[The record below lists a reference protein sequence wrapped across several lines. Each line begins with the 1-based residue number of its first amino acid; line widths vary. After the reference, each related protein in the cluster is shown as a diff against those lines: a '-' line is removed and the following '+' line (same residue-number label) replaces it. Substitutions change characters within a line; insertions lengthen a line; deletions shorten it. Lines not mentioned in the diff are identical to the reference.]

1 MARGAS
7 TTNSRTNVIY
17 VMGAGHSG
25 STILGVALG
34 NCSDFFFAGEVE
46 EWLVK
51 SGTPPWADAE
61 QAAFW
66 QTVAAETDGSDLFG
80 SKAVPAIERS
90 SALLRVDRWPTR
102 RRLLGRYRRVSE
114 ELLCAISRTAGARNV
129 IDTSHFPLR
138 ARELKKLDAIDLYL
152 VFLVRDPHGV
162 IDSNLRQFKVHEVA
176 ERRLR
181 TLVLNVNLWFTLLMS
196 VVVFYGQRRDRRLF
210 LRHETFVEDPESVL
224 RQILELVGSQAATP
238 DLAEL
243 RVGAPLE
250 GNRLIRRGVISLKRQ
265 PQRAERA
272 SLLTSVMQLP
282 WRAILAR
289 LRPVANAPAAPEQ
302 VG

>member
-1 MARGAS
+1 MAREAS
-7 TTNSRTNVIY
+7 TTTPKTKVIY

-34 NCSDFFFAGEVE
+34 NCADCFFAGEVE

-51 SGTPPWADAE
+51 SGRPPWADAE

-66 QTVAAETDGSDLFG
+66 QTVAAETDGADLFD

-90 SALLRVDRWPTR
+90 SALLRVDRWPAR
-102 RRLLGRYRRVSE
+102 RRLLGRYRRVCE
-114 ELLCAISRTAGARNV
+114 ELLCVISRTAGASNV

-162 IDSNLRQFKVHEVA
+162 IDSNLRQFKAHEVA
-176 ERRLR
+176 ERRFR
-181 TLVLNVNLWFTLLMS
+181 TLVLNVNLWFTLLVS

-224 RQILELVGSQAATP
+224 RQILKLVGSQAAMP

-250 GNRLIRRGVISLKRQ
+250 GNRLIRRGMISLERR
-265 PQRAERA
+265 PRRAERA

-282 WRAILAR
+282 WSAILAR
-289 LRPVANAPAAPEQ
+289 LRPVATAHAAPEQ

>member
-1 MARGAS
+1 MAREAS

-51 SGTPPWADAE
+51 SGRPPWADAE

-66 QTVAAETDGSDLFG
+66 QRVAAETDGADLFG

-114 ELLCAISRTAGARNV
+114 ELLCAISRTAGASNV

-162 IDSNLRQFKVHEVA
+162 VDSNLRQFKAHEVA

-196 VVVFYGQRRDRRLF
+196 VVVFCGQPRDRRLF

-238 DLAEL
+238 DLEEL

-289 LRPVANAPAAPEQ
+289 LRPVASAPAAPEQ

>member
-1 MARGAS
+1 MAREAS

-51 SGTPPWADAE
+51 SGRPPWADAE

-66 QTVAAETDGSDLFG
+66 QRVAAETDGADLFG

-114 ELLCAISRTAGARNV
+114 ELLCAISRTAGASNV

-162 IDSNLRQFKVHEVA
+162 VDSNLRQFKAHEVA

-238 DLAEL
+238 DLEEL

-289 LRPVANAPAAPEQ
+289 LRPVASAPAAPEQ

>member
-1 MARGAS
+1 MAPGAS
-7 TTNSRTNVIY
+7 TTKPKTKVIY

-51 SGTPPWADAE
+51 SGRPPWADAE

-66 QTVAAETDGSDLFG
+66 QTVAAETDGADLFG

-102 RRLLGRYRRVSE
+102 RRLLGRYRRISE
-114 ELLCAISRTAGARNV
+114 ELLCAISRTAGASNV

-162 IDSNLRQFKVHEVA
+162 IDSNLRQFKAHEVA

-181 TLVLNVNLWFTLLMS
+181 TLMLNVNLWFTLLMS

-224 RQILELVGSQAATP
+224 RQILELVGSQAAMP
-238 DLAEL
+238 DLEEL
-243 RVGAPLE
+243 QVGAPLE

-289 LRPVANAPAAPEQ
+289 LRPVATVPAAPEQ
-302 VG
+302 AG

>member
-1 MARGAS
+1 M
-7 TTNSRTNVIY
+7 NSRTNVIY

-51 SGTPPWADAE
+51 SGRPPWADAE

-66 QTVAAETDGSDLFG
+66 QTVATEIDGADLFG

-162 IDSNLRQFKVHEVA
+162 IDSNLRQFKAHEVA

-272 SLLTSVMQLP
+272 SLLTSVMQMP

-289 LRPVANAPAAPEQ
+289 LRPVASAPAAPEE
-302 VG
+302 GG

>member
-25 STILGVALG
+25 STVLGVALG

-51 SGTPPWADAE
+51 SGRPPWADAE

-66 QTVAAETDGSDLFG
+66 QTVAAETDGADLFG

-162 IDSNLRQFKVHEVA
+162 IDSNLRQFKAHEVA

-238 DLAEL
+238 DLEEL

-289 LRPVANAPAAPEQ
+289 LRPVASAPAAPEE
-302 VG
+302 GG

>member
-51 SGTPPWADAE
+51 SGRPPWADAE

-66 QTVAAETDGSDLFG
+66 QTVAAETDGADLFG

-90 SALLRVDRWPTR
+90 SALLRVDRWATR
-102 RRLLGRYRRVSE
+102 MRLLGRYRRVSE

-162 IDSNLRQFKVHEVA
+162 IDSNLRQFKAHEVA

-181 TLVLNVNLWFTLLMS
+181 TLALNVNLWFTLLMS

-289 LRPVANAPAAPEQ
+289 LRPAANAPVAPEQ

>member
-51 SGTPPWADAE
+51 SGRPPWADAE

-66 QTVAAETDGSDLFG
+66 QTVAAETDGADLFG

-102 RRLLGRYRRVSE
+102 MRLLGRYRRVSE
-114 ELLCAISRTAGARNV
+114 ELLCAISRTSGASNV

-138 ARELKKLDAIDLYL
+138 ARELKKLGAIDLYL

-162 IDSNLRQFKVHEVA
+162 IDSNLRQFKAHEVA

-181 TLVLNVNLWFTLLMS
+181 TLVLNVNLWFTLLTS

-238 DLAEL
+238 DLEEL

-289 LRPVANAPAAPEQ
+289 LRPVARAPAAPEQ

>member
-51 SGTPPWADAE
+51 SGKPPWADAE

-66 QTVAAETDGSDLFG
+66 QTVAAETDGADLFG

-102 RRLLGRYRRVSE
+102 RRLLSRYRRVSE
-114 ELLCAISRTAGARNV
+114 ELLCAISRTAGASNV

-162 IDSNLRQFKVHEVA
+162 IDSNLRQFKAHEIA

-196 VVVFYGQRRDRRLF
+196 VVVFHGQRRDRRLF

-238 DLAEL
+238 DLEEL

-282 WRAILAR
+282 WRAIFAR
-289 LRPVANAPAAPEQ
+289 LRPAATAPAAPEQ
-302 VG
+302 GG